1 MCIVCTI
8 HVWCA
13 FCHTIIK
20 GYLLTYLRDCAVT
33 DALSDAASTPVLL
46 YLGDRTPATV

>member
-13 FCHTIIK
+13 FCYIIIK
-20 GYLLTYLRDCAVT
+20 GYLLTYLLTC
-33 DALSDAASTPVLL
+33 PW
-46 YLGDRTPATV
+46 